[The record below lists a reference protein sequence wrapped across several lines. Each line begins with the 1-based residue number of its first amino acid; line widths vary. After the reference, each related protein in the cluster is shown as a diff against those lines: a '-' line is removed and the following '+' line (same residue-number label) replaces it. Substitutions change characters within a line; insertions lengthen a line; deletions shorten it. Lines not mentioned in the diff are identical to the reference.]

1 MGVKLQKS
9 SHPSHAKLGGA
20 QPKEDLIITKARK
33 NGNTKKLKMI
43 EFRAF

>member
-1 MGVKLQKS
+1 MGVKLQKNLA
-9 SHPSHAKLGGA
+9 PSNAKPNGTK
-20 QPKEDLIITKARK
+20 PKEDLIITKAQK